1 MNLKAFEKTIN
12 DAWEK
17 RDQINQNSDKS
28 IIDAINQTIENLDQ
42 GKVRVAEKINGKW
55 VTHQH
60 IKKAIMLSFRIH
72 GMDIVKGPYS
82 AWYDKSHLVKGK
94 TAGWTQQDFINA
106 GFRMVPNSPV
116 RKGSFIGKNV
126 VLMPCFVNIGAYID
140 SGTMMD
146 TFSRAGSCC
155 QIGKNCHISAGSG
168 VGGVL
173 EPAQALPTIIEDN
186 VFLGAMSE
194 VVEGIIVGEGSVLSM
209 GIYIGQSTKIVNR
222 ATNEITYGKVPPYS
236 VVVPGTLPD
245 KKNPNGPS
253 LSCAVIIKQ
262 VDEKTRSKTSI
273 NDLLRD

>member
-1 MNLKAFEKTIN
+1 MKNLENIIN

-17 RDQINQNSDKS
+17 KDQVNKNSDKS
-28 IIDAINQTIENLDQ
+28 LIDTINKIIEDLDK
-42 GKVRVAEKINGKW
+42 GIVRVAEKINGKW
-55 VTHQH
+55 ITHQH

-72 GMDIVKGPYS
+72 GMDTLQGPYS
-82 AWYDKSHLVKGK
+82 SWHDKAHLLKGK
-94 TAGWTQQDFINA
+94 TSGWTKEEFEKA

-116 RKGSFIGKNV
+116 RKGSYIGKNV

-140 SGTMMD
+140 EGTMMD
-146 TFSRAGSCC
+146 TFSRAGSSC

-194 VVEGIIVGEGSVLSM
+194 VVEGVIVGEGSVLSM
-209 GIYIGQSTKIVNR
+209 GMYIGQSTKIVDR
-222 ATNEITYGKVPPYS
+222 KTGEIIYGKIPPYS
-236 VVVPGTLPD
+236 VVVPGSLPD
-245 KKNPNGPS
+245 KKNPNAPS
-253 LSCAVIIKQ
+253 LNCAVIIKQ
-262 VDEKTRSKTSI
+262 VDERTRSKTSI

>member
-1 MNLKAFEKTIN
+1 MNDLEKIIN
-12 DAWEK
+12 DAWNKKE
-17 RDQINQNSDKS
+17 QVNQNSDEKL
-28 IIDAINQTIENLDQ
+28 INTINQIIEDLDK

-72 GMDIVKGPYS
+72 EMELLKGPYS
-82 AWYDKSHLVKGK
+82 SWFDKSNLVRGK
-94 TAGWTQQDFINA
+94 TAGWGKDEFLKA

-116 RKGSFIGKNV
+116 RKGSFVGKNV

-140 SGTMMD
+140 EGTMMD
-146 TFSRAGSCC
+146 TYSRAGSCS

-173 EPAQALPTIIEDN
+173 EPAQALPTIIEDH

-194 VVEGIIVGEGSVLSM
+194 VVEGVIVGEGSVLSM
-209 GIYIGQSTKIVNR
+209 GMYIGQSTKIVNR
-222 ATNEITYGKVPPYS
+222 KTGEIAYGKIPPYS
-236 VVVPGTLPD
+236 VVVPGSLPD
-245 KKNPNGPS
+245 KKNPNAPS
-253 LSCAVIIKQ
+253 LNCAVIIKQ

-273 NDLLRD
+273 NDLLRE

>member
-1 MNLKAFEKTIN
+1 MKNLENIIN

-17 RDQINQNSDKS
+17 KDQVNKNSDKS
-28 IIDAINQTIENLDQ
+28 LIDTINQIIEDLDK

-55 VTHQH
+55 ITHQH

-72 GMDIVKGPYS
+72 GMETLQGPYS
-82 AWYDKSHLVKGK
+82 SWHDKAHLLKGK
-94 TAGWTQQDFINA
+94 TAGWKSEDFIKA

-116 RKGSFIGKNV
+116 RRGSFIAKNA
-126 VLMPCFVNIGAYID
+126 VLMPCFINTGAYIG

-155 QIGKNCHISAGSG
+155 QIGENCHISAGSG

-194 VVEGIIVGEGSVLSM
+194 VVEGVIVGEGSVISM
-209 GIYIGQSTKIVNR
+209 GMYIGQSTKIVDR
-222 ATNEITYGKVPPYS
+222 KSGEIFFGKIPPYS
-236 VVVPGTLPD
+236 VLVPGSLPD
-245 KKNPNGPS
+245 KNNPHAPS

>member
-1 MNLKAFEKTIN
+1 MKNLENIIN

-17 RDQINQNSDKS
+17 KDQVSKNSDKS
-28 IIDAINQTIENLDQ
+28 LIDTINQIIEDLDK

-55 VTHQH
+55 ITHQH

-72 GMDIVKGPYS
+72 GMETLQGPYS
-82 AWYDKSHLVKGK
+82 SWHDKAHLLKGK
-94 TAGWTQQDFINA
+94 TSGWTKEEFEKA

-116 RKGSFIGKNV
+116 RKGSYIGKNV

-140 SGTMMD
+140 EGTMMD
-146 TFSRAGSCC
+146 TFSRAGSSC

-194 VVEGIIVGEGSVLSM
+194 VVEGVIVGEGSVLSM
-209 GIYIGQSTKIVNR
+209 GMYVGQSTKIVDR
-222 ATNEITYGKVPPYS
+222 KTGEIIYGKIPPYS
-236 VVVPGTLPD
+236 VVVPGSFPD
-245 KKNPNGPS
+245 KKNPNSPS
-253 LSCAVIIKQ
+253 LNCAVIIKQ